1 MTHDSI
7 HVYPS
12 FGRLVFLVG
21 LPGFTMVTMCPK
33 VQRGADLL
41 VNGLPDSAIDLL
53 HTPTWK
59 GGHIIT
65 MADKRG
71 IRAEK
76 KISGRTKLS

>member
-1 MTHDSI
+1 
-7 HVYPS
+7 
-12 FGRLVFLVG
+12 
-21 LPGFTMVTMCPK
+21 MVTMCPK

-53 HTPTWK
+53 HTPTWM
-59 GGHIIT
+59 GGHIVT

-76 KISGRTKLS
+76 KTSGRTKLS